1 MVSVISF
8 FVMLLGSLNWLSIGM
23 LQYDFIAGLF
33 GSQSNIFSRIV
44 YVIIGVCAIVVC
56 FALIKTKGKIKLP
69 KKMEEN
75 TPSNQSLTNND
86 DLTQTHNNSNTTK

>member
-1 MVSVISF
+1 MVSIISF
-8 FVMLLGSLNWLSIGM
+8 FVMLVGSLNWLSIGM

-44 YVIIGVCAIVVC
+44 YVIIGVCAFVVC

-69 KKMEEN
+69 KKMEKKY
-75 TPSNQSLTNND
+75 
-86 DLTQTHNNSNTTK
+86 HI